1 MRRGKILRRVTKT
14 AQVSHLTFREMTWK
28 KAAAPDRIV
37 DQVNTLT
44 MYEAINNPEEPWFT
58 DLPHHILP
66 PGQHAKNAVL
76 TAFRDDEA
84 FGYMHILLRK
94 LHKGKSYL
102 HDDAQVFI
110 SANEFEMSM

>member
-1 MRRGKILRRVTKT
+1 
-14 AQVSHLTFREMTWK
+14 MTWN

-44 MYEAINNPEEPWFT
+44 MYEPLNNPEEPCFT

-66 PGQHAKNAVL
+66 PGQNVVL

-84 FGYMHILLRK
+84 FGYMYILLRK

-102 HDDAQVFI
+102 HDDAKVFI